1 MPTTQTVTTSIFGI
15 QTING
20 SAAISPAMDVG
31 TFAGESNFDNFVSVG
46 HPDVGDMR

>member
-20 SAAISPAMDVG
+20 TLQFSPAMDVG
-31 TFAGESNFDNFVSVG
+31 TFAGESNDFDNLSAWG
-46 HPDVGDMR
+46 TPMLAT